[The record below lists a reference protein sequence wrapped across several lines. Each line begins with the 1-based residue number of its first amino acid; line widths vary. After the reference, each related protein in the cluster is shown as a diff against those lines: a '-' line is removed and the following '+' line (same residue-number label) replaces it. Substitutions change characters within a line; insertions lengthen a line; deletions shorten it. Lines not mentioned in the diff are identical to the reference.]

1 MADAATALKK
11 FGPVKSK
18 SEDRFMLEKINI
30 LIHHNWATPWR
41 GPISWDDQDNDVHLE
56 EESLLESY

>member
-1 MADAATALKK
+1 
-11 FGPVKSK
+11 
-18 SEDRFMLEKINI
+18 MLEKINI